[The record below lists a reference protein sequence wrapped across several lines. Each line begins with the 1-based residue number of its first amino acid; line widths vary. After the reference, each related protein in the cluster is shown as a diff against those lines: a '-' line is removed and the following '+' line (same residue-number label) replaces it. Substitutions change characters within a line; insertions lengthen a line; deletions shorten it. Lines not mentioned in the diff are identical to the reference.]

1 VSAWQRDFAQKMG
14 DLVLVDGTPRAVMR
28 VLGWM
33 VVCQPSEQTAADIQA
48 ELGLSAGSV
57 STAVRKLGE
66 LGLLEGVTRS
76 GDRRTY
82 HRLREHGWERVLER
96 RFRDL
101 GEMRDLAD
109 SAIDAARGDSDE
121 RLHEMR
127 DTYALMEEGFASLLR
142 QSLRRTTGWSNAET
156 GLVADA

>member
-1 VSAWQRDFAQKMG
+1 MG
-14 DLVLVDGTPRAVMR
+14 DLPLVDGTPRAVMR

-33 VVCQPSEQTAADIQA
+33 VVCRPWEQTAADIQA

-57 STAVRKLGE
+57 STAVRMLGE

-96 RFRDL
+96 RFRAL
-101 GEMRDLAD
+101 GDMRDLAD
-109 SAIDAARGDSDE
+109 SPLDAARGHSDE
-121 RLHEMR
+121 RLLEMR
-127 DTYALMEEGFASLLR
+127 DTYALMEAGLESLLR
-142 QSLRRTTGWSNAET
+142 QSLRRDTGWPRSET
-156 GLVADA
+156 ASLAADG

>member
-1 VSAWQRDFAQKMG
+1 MG
-14 DLVLVDGTPRAVMR
+14 DLVLVDGAPRAVMR

-33 VVCQPSEQTAADIQA
+33 VVCQPWEQTAADIQA

-57 STAVRKLGE
+57 STAVRMLGE
-66 LGLLEGVTRS
+66 LGLLEGVTRP

-96 RFRDL
+96 RFRAL
-101 GEMRDLAD
+101 GQMRDLAD
-109 SAIDAARGDSDE
+109 SAIDAAGGDPDE
-121 RLHEMR
+121 RLVEMR

-142 QSLRRTTGWSNAET
+142 QRLRRKTGRPDAET
-156 GLVADA
+156 TSLAADA